1 MERKMALYLN
11 TNLSARLAQRTVNRQ
26 TARLD
31 TSYERLSSGLRIN
44 SAKDDPAGVQTSDR
58 LTVQLN
64 SLNQTNRN
72 AQNAIAYAQ
81 TAEGAMEEITTMLQ
95 RIRTLAVQSA
105 NGTNA
110 TDNRI
115 ALQDE
120 VDQLNEEIGRIARDT
135 TFGGQDLLNGNAS
148 IARFQ
153 ISPDP
158 GSIIK
163 IDLSTGFDTNSLAT
177 LAAKIS
183 GSDTFKLPEGS
194 TLTVS
199 EFKFSDVFSYLVNGK
214 GIDISSMSN
223 AQVVLAGID
232 YLMTAVDSKRSE
244 LGAVQTRLEST
255 IRNQENISENVS
267 DSRAQIRDTD
277 YAEEVSNMT
286 AAQILQQGAVTILT
300 QANQKPQ
307 MALQM
312 LQES

>member
-1 MERKMALYLN
+1 MALYLN

-153 ISPDP
+153 ISPDS

-199 EFKFSDVFSYLVNGK
+199 EFKFSDVFSYQVNGK

-286 AAQILQQGAVTILT
+286 AAQIMQQGAVTILT

>member
-1 MERKMALYLN
+1 MALYLN
-11 TNLSARLAQRTVNRQ
+11 TNPSARLAQRTVNRQ

-58 LTVQLN
+58 LTVQ
-64 SLNQTNRN
+64 LNQTNRN

-199 EFKFSDVFSYLVNGK
+199 EFKFSDVFSYQVNGK

>member
-1 MERKMALYLN
+1 MALYLN
-11 TNLSARLAQRTVNRQ
+11 TNLSALLAQRTINRQ
-26 TARLD
+26 TTRLD
-31 TSYERLSSGLRIN
+31 TSYERLSSGYKIN
-44 SAKDDPAGVQTSDR
+44 SAKDDPAGIQTSDR

-64 SLNQTNRN
+64 SLSQTNRN

-105 NGTNA
+105 NGTNSSI
-110 TDNRI
+110 NRK

-135 TFGGQDLLNGNAS
+135 TFGGKDLLSGQAS

-158 GSIIK
+158 GSVIK
-163 IDLSTGFDTNSLAT
+163 IDLSTGFDTNSLAL
-177 LAAKIS
+177 LAEKIS
-183 GSDTFKLPEGS
+183 GSDTFSLPSNANTTG
-194 TLTVS
+194 LNLDY
-199 EFKFSDVFSYLVNGK
+199 KFTDIFSYQVNGK
-214 GIDISSMSN
+214 GIDISSQSA
-223 AQVVLAGID
+223 AQIVLAGID
-232 YLMTAVDSKRSE
+232 YLMTAVDTKRSE
-244 LGAVQTRLEST
+244 LGAIQNRLEST
-255 IRNQENISENVS
+255 IRNQENIYENVS
-267 DSRAQIRDTD
+267 DSRSQIRDTD

-286 AAQILQQGAVTILT
+286 AAEILQQGAVTILT

>member
-1 MERKMALYLN
+1 MALYLN

-120 VDQLNEEIGRIARDT
+120 VDQLNEEIRRIARDT
-135 TFGGQDLLNGNAS
+135 TFGGQDFLNGNAS
-148 IARFQ
+148 ISIFQ

-199 EFKFSDVFSYLVNGK
+199 EFKFSDVFSYQVNGK

>member
-1 MERKMALYLN
+1 MERKMALSLN

-199 EFKFSDVFSYLVNGK
+199 EFKFSDVFSYQVNGK

>member
-1 MERKMALYLN
+1 MALYLN

-199 EFKFSDVFSYLVNGK
+199 EFKFSDVFSYQVNGK

-244 LGAVQTRLEST
+244 L
-255 IRNQENISENVS
+255 
-267 DSRAQIRDTD
+267 
-277 YAEEVSNMT
+277 
-286 AAQILQQGAVTILT
+286 
-300 QANQKPQ
+300 
-307 MALQM
+307 
-312 LQES
+312 

>member
-1 MERKMALYLN
+1 MALYLN

-148 IARFQ
+148 IARFL

-199 EFKFSDVFSYLVNGK
+199 EFKFSDVFSYQVNGK

>member
-153 ISPDP
+153 ISPDS

-199 EFKFSDVFSYLVNGK
+199 EFKFSDVFSYQVNGK

-286 AAQILQQGAVTILT
+286 AAQIMQQGAVTILT

>member
-1 MERKMALYLN
+1 MALYLN

-115 ALQDE
+115 ALQDG

-199 EFKFSDVFSYLVNGK
+199 EFKFSDVFSYQVNGK